1 MTAAGFVFDI
11 DGTIVDNMPFHTQ
24 AFEIFTGRHRLP
36 PFTKEMRARL
46 DGKRNRDIFP
56 VLFARDLSEEEIGLF
71 SEEKEGL
78 YRELSRGRLVPLRG
92 LLPLLEA
99 AERGGVAVAFAT
111 SAPVENVRHTL
122 AELGLAERLPNVLR
136 SDTVPR
142 GKPHPDVFLA
152 AAKWLG
158 LSPTACVAF
167 EDAPAGLAAA
177 RAAEMTCVALTTNF
191 SAAELAAHEA
201 PADHVVADFDD
212 YMRGPGA
219 WLIGR

>member
-1 MTAAGFVFDI
+1 MTPAGFVFDI
-11 DGTIVDNMPFHTQ
+11 DGTIVDNMQFHTH
-24 AFEIFTGRHRLP
+24 AFEIFTQRHGLP
-36 PFTKEMRARL
+36 PFTKQMRARL

-56 VLFARDLSEEEIGLF
+56 VLFARELTEDDIRRF

-92 LLPLLEA
+92 LVALLEA
-99 AERGGVAVAFAT
+99 AERRGVAVSFAT
-111 SAPVENVRHTL
+111 SAPAENVQHTL
-122 AELGLAERLPNVLR
+122 TELGLASRMANVLR

-152 AAKWLG
+152 AAERLG
-158 LSPTACVAF
+158 VPATACIAF

-177 RAAEMTCVALTTNF
+177 RAAQMTCVALTTNF

-201 PADHVVADFDD
+201 PADHVVADFED
-212 YMRGPGA
+212 YLRGPGA
-219 WLIGR
+219 WLIGE